1 MDTKASSSNQ
11 PGDRSGNGAKQMST
25 EDSIEQNTCSSRS
38 SNEVTSSEDNSRK
51 RKKLSGEERLNRK

>member
-1 MDTKASSSNQ
+1 MPTASPQDS
-11 PGDRSGNGAKQMST
+11 AKMSL

-51 RKKLSGEERLNRK
+51 RKKLSGEERVTRK